1 MSFQEHSKKH
11 GPDEHPNTAIKVEI
25 EKRGEH
31 QKLSCAVAFSI
42 VESLGVTPAEVGKT
56 ADLIDFEL
64 ITCQLGLFGYSPN
77 KKAVK
82 PKESTQQS
90 LKDAISAALIDGK
103 LPCKA
108 AWDLAD
114 RFNVPKM
121 IVSGICETMNIK
133 VKPCQLGAF

>member
-1 MSFQEHSKKH
+1 MSFQKHSKKH
-11 GPDEHPNTAIKVEI
+11 GPDAHLDTAIKIEI

-31 QKLSCAVAFSI
+31 NKLPCAVAFTI
-42 VESLGVTPAEVGKT
+42 VEDLGVTPAEVGKT

-64 ITCQLGLFGYSPN
+64 IRCQLGLFGYSPN

-82 PKESTQQS
+82 PKESNQQG
-90 LKDAISAALIDGK
+90 LKDAISAALIDKK

-108 AWDLAD
+108 AWDIAD
-114 RFNVPKM
+114 RFDVPKM
-121 IVSGICETMNIK
+121 TVSGICETMNIK